1 MSLEELRALKEPFL
15 DDKGYE
21 KGKSTRA
28 NCGSY
33 LNTLF
38 DFMAKEGHSELNATV
53 ISEYLK
59 KYEGTKL
66 FGSRKMRV
74 EEFLDFTKGAKEMN
88 SFDETKQSEEAE
100 AGVDMA
106 DKKESLSSVN
116 EGNPDETAE
125 PNAPKNEPEP
135 AITTEP
141 SEALQ
146 SEPEQ
151 AELPKTIGRPKKAEE
166 DRKANSFSVY
176 LNTTNAEAL
185 KDLAIYGKQE
195 VSVLIAEIIEAFISR
210 NSEALS
216 DYRTFYKNR
225 KPLQK

>member
-1 MSLEELRALKEPFL
+1 MKKGEKAEMSLEELRALKEPFL
-15 DDKGYE
+15 DSKGYE

-28 NCGSY
+28 NCSSY
-33 LNTLF
+33 INKLF
-38 DFMAKEGHSELNATV
+38 DFMNERGYSELNATV

-59 KYEGTKL
+59 KYEGTAQLGVRKL
-66 FGSRKMRV
+66 RV
-74 EEFLDFTKGAKEMN
+74 EEFLDFVKGAKEMN

-100 AGVDMA
+100 SATTTEANEELQSESEPVQPVSDIA
-106 DKKESLSSVN
+106 YKKES
-116 EGNPDETAE
+116 E
-125 PNAPKNEPEP
+125 
-135 AITTEP
+135 
-141 SEALQ
+141 SEQVEA
-146 SEPEQ
+146 
-151 AELPKTIGRPKKAEE
+151 PKTIGRPKKAEE

-185 KDLAIYGKQE
+185 KDLAAYGKQE

-210 NSEALS
+210 NGEALS